1 MLVEWKE
8 TVTQRDEKKNENDT
22 SVTNRKFE
30 KIKLK
35 VIIQ

>member
-8 TVTQRDEKKNENDT
+8 TVTQRDEKNENDT
-22 SVTNRKFE
+22 SFTNRKFE
-30 KIKLK
+30 EIKLK